1 MRNQMTCRIALL
13 CAWVVFSSIM
23 AEADHIVQITNE
35 QGHAVYI
42 NTGDPTP
49 ASAPPAAMSSS
60 PSPEEPDGFAH
71 LLAKTGR
78 EFRVDPALVDAV
90 IKVES
95 GYNPQA
101 VSSKGAIGLMQLMP
115 QTAARFGV
123 ENPFNPE
130 QNVTGGVTYL
140 RYLLD
145 LFGGNIPLSL
155 AAYNAGEH
163 SVLRAGRIPAI
174 PETVHYVR
182 KVTSLYHLAREGKN
196 ATPAPREAPI
206 VRTIDA
212 RGVIRF
218 TNDGGF

>member
-13 CAWVVFSSIM
+13 CAWIVLSSIM

-35 QGHAVYI
+35 QGRTVYI

-49 ASAPPAAMSSS
+49 ASPPPAAMSSS
-60 PSPEEPDGFAH
+60 PSPKEPDGLAH

-78 EFRVDPALVDAV
+78 EFRVDPTLVDAV

-101 VSSKGAIGLMQLMP
+101 VSSKGAMGLMQLMP

-182 KVTSLYHLAREGKN
+182 KVTSLYHLAREGKS